1 MKLNNKLLM
10 TDRIYNLRFV
20 QRYSL
25 TPRITSET
33 VAEHSFFVA
42 AFVLELHKTY
52 EFDLGKAMTMAII
65 HDFAECEIGDITLT
79 AKLNHPSLVKEVEKA
94 ERKVMKSFGDPIHEL
109 YEEYITRES
118 VESLVVK
125 YADILQVRQY
135 LRNEAKIG
143 QGTTVDSMAYST
155 EDLILK
161 YQNYLSKYIR

>member
-1 MKLNNKLLM
+1 
-10 TDRIYNLRFV
+10 
-20 QRYSL
+20 
-25 TPRITSET
+25 
-33 VAEHSFFVA
+33 
-42 AFVLELHKTY
+42 
-52 EFDLGKAMTMAII
+52 MAII

-94 ERKVMKSFGDPIHEL
+94 ERKVMKSFGEPIHEL
-109 YEEYITRES
+109 YEEYIARES

-143 QGTTVDSMAYST
+143 QGATVDSMAYST

-161 YQNYLSKYIR
+161 YQNYLSKYLR

>member
-1 MKLNNKLLM
+1 MKLSKM

-33 VAEHSFFVA
+33 VAEHSFFVS
-42 AFVLELHKTY
+42 AFVLELHQTY
-52 EFDLGKAMTMAII
+52 EFDLGKALSMALI

-79 AKLNHPSLVKEVEKA
+79 AKLNHPNLVKQVEIA
-94 ERKVMKSFGDPIHEL
+94 ERKVMKSFGEPIHTL
-109 YEEYITRES
+109 YEEYIQRES
-118 VESLVVK
+118 VESFVVK

-135 LRNEAKIG
+135 LRNESKIG
-143 QGTTVDSMAYST
+143 QGSTIDGMADST
-155 EDLILK
+155 ENLILK